1 MMETSVIML
10 ILNII
15 VYGVSI
21 GALYGGIKVRLDNL
35 EKKVDLHNHLVER
48 MYEAESRL
56 NMLEKE
62 VEDQ

>member
-1 MMETSVIML
+1 METSIAML
-10 ILNII
+10 ILNFA
-15 VYGVSI
+15 VYAVSL

-56 NMLEKE
+56 SMLEKE
-62 VEDQ
+62 VEEQ

>member
-1 MMETSVIML
+1 METSVIML

-15 VYGVSI
+15 VYGVSL

-48 MYEAESRL
+48 MYKAESRL

-62 VEDQ
+62 VEEQ

>member
-1 MMETSVIML
+1 METSVIML